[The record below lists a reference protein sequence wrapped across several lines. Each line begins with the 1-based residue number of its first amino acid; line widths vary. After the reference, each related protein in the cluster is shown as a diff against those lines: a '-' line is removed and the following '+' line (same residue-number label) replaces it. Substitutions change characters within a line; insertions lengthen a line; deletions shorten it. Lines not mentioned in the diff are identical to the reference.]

1 MARPEPG
8 LRAVELIVIV
18 VHHLNSSRS
27 QRVLWL
33 LEELGLEYEVK
44 RYERDRKTMLAPESL
59 RAVHPLGKSPV
70 VTEGGETVAESGAII
85 EWILER
91 HGNGRLIPPPGTPE
105 RLRYTYWLHYAEG
118 SAMPPLLLKLIF
130 DRVETAP
137 MPFFIKPIARAIS
150 ARVKGAFLTEQLKT
164 HLDFMEAEL
173 RKSDWF
179 AGSELTGADIQMSFP
194 LEAAKGRAGLDA
206 SRPKLMSFLDRI
218 HARPAYR
225 RALER
230 GGKYDFL

>member
-8 LRAVELIVIV
+8 LRAGELIVIV
-18 VHHLNSSRS
+18 VHHLNNSRS

-85 EWILER
+85 EWVLER

-137 MPFFIKPIARAIS
+137 MPFFIKPIARGIS

-173 RKSDWF
+173 GKSDWF